1 VPTAVKHQR
10 ELGDDIQVI
19 FVECQGADRD
29 TYEAFAWKMKW
40 MGNAAM
46 WTEERPFPTLGSG
59 LPETALI
66 GVDGKVILQGSPGAL
81 GKRLNE
87 ALEAEIKK
95 SKQAPEGTPAELK
108 KAWVHFA
115 KGEVAAALAECDKL
129 ATPAANE
136 AKEQFNSRTKT
147 KIERLKRL
155 IDEGYV
161 SEADTLAAELGK
173 SLKGA
178 TELASQLAEQT
189 ARLAEPALANERE
202 AAKAIDAALDKVALD
217 KPFEPGNVKKIAAL
231 GEKFA
236 GTKSAERAARFVAL
250 SKVKVER

>member
-1 VPTAVKHQR
+1 MPTAVKHQR
-10 ELGDDIQVI
+10 ELGDDLQVI

-46 WTEERPFPTLGSG
+46 WTEERPFPTLGDG

-66 GVDGKVILQGSPGAL
+66 GVDGRVILQGNPAAL

-87 ALEAEIKK
+87 ALAAEIKK

-108 KAWVHFA
+108 KAWTLFA
-115 KGEVAAALAECDKL
+115 KGEIAAAIAECDKL
-129 ATPAANE
+129 ATPEAGE
-136 AKEQFNSRTKT
+136 AKAQFSARTKA
-147 KIERLKRL
+147 KVERLKRL
-155 IDEGYV
+155 IDAGYV
-161 SEADTLAAELGK
+161 AQADALADELSA
-173 SLKGA
+173 SLTGA
-178 TELASQLAEQT
+178 TELSSQLAEQT

-202 AAKAIDAALDKVALD
+202 ASKAIDSALDRLALD
-217 KPFEPGNVKKIAAL
+217 KPFEPGNVKKMAAL
-231 GEKFA
+231 AEKFA

-250 SKVKVER
+250 SKVKLER

>member
-1 VPTAVKHQR
+1 MPTAVKHQR

-66 GVDGKVILQGSPGAL
+66 GVDGKLILQGHPGEL

-108 KAWVHFA
+108 KAWTLFA
-115 KGEVAAALAECDKL
+115 KGEIAAALAECDKL

-136 AKEQFNSRTKT
+136 AKEQFNARTKV
-147 KIERLKRL
+147 KFERLKRL

-161 SEADTLAAELGK
+161 AQADTLAAELGK
-173 SLKGA
+173 GVKGA
-178 TELASQLAEQT
+178 TELASQLAELS
-189 ARLAEPALANERE
+189 ARLADPALANERE
-202 AAKAIDAALDKVALD
+202 ASKAIDAALDKVALD

-236 GTKSAERAARFVAL
+236 GTKSAARATRFVAL
-250 SKVKVER
+250 SKVKVDR

>member
-1 VPTAVKHQR
+1 MPTAVKHQR

-46 WTEERPFPTLGSG
+46 WTEERPLPTLGSG

-66 GVDGKVILQGSPGAL
+66 GVDGTVILQGSPGAL

-87 ALEAEIKK
+87 ALDAEIKK

-108 KAWVHFA
+108 KAWTHFL

-136 AKEQFNSRTKT
+136 AKEQFNSRMKA
-147 KIERLKRL
+147 KVERLKRL
-155 IDEGYV
+155 IDEGRRPQQ
-161 SEADTLAAELGK
+161 EPQGRD
-173 SLKGA
+173 GA
-178 TELASQLAEQT
+178 C
-189 ARLAEPALANERE
+189 EPARRADGAPGGACARQRARSFEGDRRRAGQGGARQALRTRQRE
-202 AAKAIDAALDKVALD
+202 EDR
-217 KPFEPGNVKKIAAL
+217 G
-231 GEKFA
+231 A
-236 GTKSAERAARFVAL
+236 G
-250 SKVKVER
+250 